1 MFIVRADQSPVPR
14 QYTKLLYD
22 LATIPIRGPR
32 RVRISLDIID
42 LLALGFVY
50 DRDMPMARERG
61 IEYCECDHEENPTV
75 VEPMCV
81 TVAKVPRSSFFL

>member
-50 DRDMPMARERG
+50 DRDMPMA
-61 IEYCECDHEENPTV
+61 
-75 VEPMCV
+75 
-81 TVAKVPRSSFFL
+81 